1 MKIAYIYSTMA
12 KSGGTERMITEKVNY
27 LSERFG
33 YDITIITCFQLANE
47 DNSFKK
53 SERVKQIN
61 LEIPYFSQYK
71 YKYPKRLWV
80 KWKMNRL
87 LKKSIN
93 QAVKQINPDILIG
106 VSRFKANYISSI
118 KCRAKRIIECHEVK
132 YNTIYDPSEKHS
144 FLTSLFLNL
153 YSFYYFYTTER
164 NADAIVTLTEGDK
177 MLWKR
182 AKRVEV
188 IPNFSTMYISQ
199 ISDCTSKRVIAVGRL
214 AWEKGF
220 ERLIEAWSIVC
231 HKHSDWHLDIYGEG
245 RMFDTL
251 KELVQIH
258 KARNLTFHP
267 NSPNISQEYATSSI
281 CAVTSY
287 FEGFSLVILEAMR
300 HGVPCVAFDCPFG
313 PSSIINDASCGF
325 LVENGDIRL
334 FAERLCRLIENVEL
348 RKQFSKVAI
357 EKASTYDVNT
367 IMNKWKVLLE
377 ELVKD

>member
-1 MKIAYIYSTMA
+1 MA

-348 RKQFSKVAI
+348 RKQFSKAAI

>member
-348 RKQFSKVAI
+348 RKQFSKAAI